1 MECPRQNGTSVELVM
16 AYTAGTLE
24 PEKQIALDRH
34 MSVCPGCR
42 DMVAEQRAVWEA
54 LDAWKPASIS
64 TDFNARL
71 YQRISEEA
79 AVAWWQRL
87 FRVNWPSI
95 FRPAVPVAAACAV
108 LVIAFLVKSPAVR
121 QSSPIA
127 TQQKVSIEQ
136 VERALDDMDMLKQ
149 INLPAPAAGQSTERI

>member
-24 PEKQIALDRH
+24 PERQIAMDRH
-34 MSVCPGCR
+34 MSECAGCR

-54 LDAWKPASIS
+54 LDAWKPAPIS
-64 TDFNARL
+64 VDFNARL

-87 FRVNWPSI
+87 FRVNWSSI

-108 LVIAFLVKSPAVR
+108 LAIAFLVKSTAVTP
-121 QSSPIA
+121 SSPIA
-127 TQQKVSIEQ
+127 THKVSIEQ

-149 INLPAPAAGQSTERI
+149 IAVPSPAAGKSTERI